1 MAYWKHCLLLLL
13 GIIIDGY
20 FELYTHVKKK
30 LIDENYIE
38 NYIFIENIVKIW
50 KACITSD
57 TENLDGVTHLI
68 ESIIQQRKS
77 QGLPKYQ
84 KQRIILIQ
92 QALGLWNASM
102 EKWNRFG
109 YQLKKVFCDNE
120 TYL

>member
-68 ESIIQQRKS
+68 ESIILQRKS

>member
-1 MAYWKHCLLLLL
+1 M
-13 GIIIDGY
+13 
-20 FELYTHVKKK
+20 
-30 LIDENYIE
+30 
-38 NYIFIENIVKIW
+38 
-50 KACITSD
+50 CITSD

-68 ESIIQQRKS
+68 ESIILQRKS

>member
-1 MAYWKHCLLLLL
+1 M
-13 GIIIDGY
+13 
-20 FELYTHVKKK
+20 
-30 LIDENYIE
+30 
-38 NYIFIENIVKIW
+38 
-50 KACITSD
+50 CITSD

-68 ESIIQQRKS
+68 ESIILQRKS

-109 YQLKKVFCDNE
+109 YHWKKYFAIMKLIYNGLNKKNIPEDLQSNVVKVKRILRK
-120 TYL
+120 TR